1 MMKKATVKKSMMYTV
16 DLTKIDGDG
25 AFPCPKCGSIIS
37 PDDESEEVYQIVET
51 KVKNDEL
58 AELMLT
64 CNKCGITIKLVGFLS
79 QPEDK
84 PKSSKNRLE
93 LLFHFKSP
101 TYNSKNYP
109 QDDAIKKTI
118 KNRTQIFRIFTY

>member
-1 MMKKATVKKSMMYTV
+1 MMKKEAVKKGMTYTI

-64 CNKCGITIKLVGFLS
+64 CSKCGSTIKLVGFLS

-84 PKSSKNRLE
+84 
-93 LLFHFKSP
+93 
-101 TYNSKNYP
+101 T
-109 QDDAIKKTI
+109 
-118 KNRTQIFRIFTY
+118 